1 MGNKDDFIKDLEQ
14 CLKNKLN
21 WKLCHIKL
29 EELSQG
35 HSDQWNML
43 LAATAQ

>member
-21 WKLCHIKL
+21 WKLCYFQD
-29 EELSQG
+29 LSQG
-35 HSDQWNML
+35 HSD
-43 LAATAQ
+43 